1 VLRIVCNRD
10 ITDDGLERGLRRVP
24 VSYYPWT
31 QVAFTTRVIS
41 SYGNEIGIDDVPL
54 LSSMELLK
62 VKQGG
67 AGVSHNL
74 HLRLSTAFDNA

>member
-1 VLRIVCNRD
+1 
-10 ITDDGLERGLRRVP
+10 
-24 VSYYPWT
+24 
-31 QVAFTTRVIS
+31 VIS